1 MYNHDYYA
9 TLDQAMVKLLKHT
22 ALNGLR
28 TLNAIAMYL
37 FMQPI
42 RLCEYIEDCIRMER
56 DSERDSQKETEI
68 RFENLKQNGHI

>member
-28 TLNAIAMYL
+28 TLNAITMYL

-56 DSERDSQKETEI
+56 DSQKETEI

>member
-42 RLCEYIEDCIRMER
+42 RLYEYIEDCIRM
-56 DSERDSQKETEI
+56 ERDSQKETEI

>member
-1 MYNHDYYA
+1 MYDHDYYA
-9 TLDQAMVKLLKHT
+9 TLDQAMVKLLKYT

-28 TLNAIAMYL
+28 TLIAIAVYL

-56 DSERDSQKETEI
+56 DSQKETEI
-68 RFENLKQNGHI
+68 RFENLTQNGHI

>member
-1 MYNHDYYA
+1 MYDHDYYA
-9 TLDQAMVKLLKHT
+9 TLDQTMVKLLKYT

-28 TLNAIAMYL
+28 TLIAIAVYL

-56 DSERDSQKETEI
+56 DSQKKTEI
-68 RFENLKQNGHI
+68 RFENLKQHGHI

>member
-1 MYNHDYYA
+1 MYDHDYYA
-9 TLDQAMVKLLKHT
+9 TLDQAMVKLLKYT

-28 TLNAIAMYL
+28 TRIAIAVYL

-56 DSERDSQKETEI
+56 DSQKETEI
-68 RFENLKQNGHI
+68 RFENLTQNGHI

>member
-9 TLDQAMVKLLKHT
+9 TLDQAMVKLLKYT

-28 TLNAIAMYL
+28 TLIAIAVYL

-42 RLCEYIEDCIRMER
+42 RLCEYIDDCIRM
-56 DSERDSQKETEI
+56 ERDSQKETEI

>member
-1 MYNHDYYA
+1 MYDHDYYA
-9 TLDQAMVKLLKHT
+9 ILDQAMVKLLKHT

-56 DSERDSQKETEI
+56 DSQRETET

>member
-37 FMQPI
+37 FMQPT
-42 RLCEYIEDCIRMER
+42 RLCEYIRYRIQLER
-56 DSERDSQKETEI
+56 DYQRETEI
-68 RFENLKQNGHI
+68 RFENLKQHGHI

>member
-9 TLDQAMVKLLKHT
+9 TLDQAMVKLLKHA
-22 ALNGLR
+22 ALNRLR

-56 DSERDSQKETEI
+56 DSQKETEI

>member
-9 TLDQAMVKLLKHT
+9 TLDQAMVKLLKHA

-56 DSERDSQKETEI
+56 DSQKETEI
-68 RFENLKQNGHI
+68 RFENLKQNGHM

>member
-9 TLDQAMVKLLKHT
+9 TLDQAMVKLRKHT
-22 ALNGLR
+22 ALHGLR

-56 DSERDSQKETEI
+56 DSQKETEI

>member
-1 MYNHDYYA
+1 MYNHDYYT

-56 DSERDSQKETEI
+56 DSQKETEI

>member
-1 MYNHDYYA
+1 MYNYDYYA

-42 RLCEYIEDCIRMER
+42 RLCEYIEECIRM
-56 DSERDSQKETEI
+56 ERDSQKETEI
-68 RFENLKQNGHI
+68 RFENLKQHGHI

>member
-28 TLNAIAMYL
+28 TLNAIAMYV

-42 RLCEYIEDCIRMER
+42 RLCEYIEDCIQMEH
-56 DSERDSQKETEI
+56 DNQHETEI

>member
-28 TLNAIAMYL
+28 TLNAIAIYL

-56 DSERDSQKETEI
+56 DSQKETEI

>member
-22 ALNGLR
+22 ALNRLR

-56 DSERDSQKETEI
+56 DSQKETEI
-68 RFENLKQNGHI
+68 RFENLKQHGHI

>member
-1 MYNHDYYA
+1 
-9 TLDQAMVKLLKHT
+9 MVKLLKHT
-22 ALNGLR
+22 ALNVLR

-42 RLCEYIEDCIRMER
+42 RLCEYIEDYIRM
-56 DSERDSQKETEI
+56 ERDSQKETEI

>member
-9 TLDQAMVKLLKHT
+9 TLDQAMGKLLKHT
-22 ALNGLR
+22 AVNGLR

-42 RLCEYIEDCIRMER
+42 RLCDYIEDCIRM
-56 DSERDSQKETEI
+56 ERDSQKETEI

>member
-9 TLDQAMVKLLKHT
+9 TLDQVMVKLLKYT

-28 TLNAIAMYL
+28 TLIAIAVYL

-42 RLCEYIEDCIRMER
+42 RLCEYIDDYIRM
-56 DSERDSQKETEI
+56 ERDSQKETEI

>member
-42 RLCEYIEDCIRMER
+42 RLWEYIEDCIRM
-56 DSERDSQKETEI
+56 ERDSQKETEI

>member
-1 MYNHDYYA
+1 MYDHDYYA
-9 TLDQAMVKLLKHT
+9 TLDQAMVKLLKYT

-28 TLNAIAMYL
+28 SRSASAVYL

-56 DSERDSQKETEI
+56 DSQKKTEI
-68 RFENLKQNGHI
+68 RFENLKQHGHI

>member
-1 MYNHDYYA
+1 MYNQDYYA
-9 TLDQAMVKLLKHT
+9 TLDQAMVKLLKYT

-28 TLNAIAMYL
+28 TLIAIAVYL

-42 RLCEYIEDCIRMER
+42 RLCEYIDDYIRM
-56 DSERDSQKETEI
+56 ERDSQKETEI

>member
-28 TLNAIAMYL
+28 TLNAIVMYL

-56 DSERDSQKETEI
+56 DSQKETEI
-68 RFENLKQNGHI
+68 RFENLKQHGHI

>member
-56 DSERDSQKETEI
+56 DSQKETEI
-68 RFENLKQNGHI
+68 RFENLKQHGHI